1 MRKCLTV
8 AVWQRCTEC
17 FITLRP
23 TRHYTSLC
31 SSQYWSMLI
40 SKRFCLDAI
49 CLDNVFSFNSLC
61 LAGCHLNSAHP
72 DEHSSK
78 TAFRRGLDDLGIS
91 LLKFRDPLK
100 WDSHKMSNEANNWFR
115 VGFEEAGGRK
125 NIAIPRLE
133 PTRQSCRLS
142 FRCLTGDSAKSVFLH
157 LLGIITENSPSSTFA
172 LRKRKQR
179 QRHACQAQHK
189 SGILV

>member
-1 MRKCLTV
+1 MQY
-8 AVWQRCTEC
+8 VWIM
-17 FITLRP
+17 F
-23 TRHYTSLC
+23 
-31 SSQYWSMLI
+31 
-40 SKRFCLDAI
+40 
-49 CLDNVFSFNSLC
+49 FSFNSLC

-91 LLKFRDPLK
+91 LLKLETHWSETPIRCLMK
-100 WDSHKMSNEANNWFR
+100 QITDSGLVLNRQE
-115 VGFEEAGGRK
+115 GGK

-172 LRKRKQR
+172 WGRGSKDKGMPARPNTNLEY
-179 QRHACQAQHK
+179 
-189 SGILV
+189 